1 MLRVQSWDHINQ
13 SANFVKS
20 QFFSAHQ
27 ENPLHDAARQGDLDT
42 VRRLT
47 DEGIDVNIK
56 DDKGVSTN
64 NSLRKGQ
71 CYWFGFEL
79 ALFAGH
85 YSFFSYAVE
94 KAKFLLFGFQ
104 TFSSK
109 VKLQCRDT
117 GNLCT
122 FRISDLNERNSLFF
136 RLTSNNKWNAYSIHH
151 WLVFMQMHLLHESE
165 LCKWCAF
172 IFSFHCIGTYLL
184 GSQLIFV

>member
-1 MLRVQSWDHINQ
+1 MKNIAKAFVRNSYSWCILLICWECSHEITLI
-13 SANFVKS
+13 SLLILSKVK
-20 QFFSAHQ
+20 FFSAHQ

-71 CYWFGFEL
+71 CCWFGFEL

-85 YSFFSYAVE
+85 YSFFSCAVE

-109 VKLQCRDT
+109 GRLQCRDIGSLRT
-117 GNLCT
+117 FESLNLMKETAC
-122 FRISDLNERNSLFF
+122 FSDWHQITNEMP
-136 RLTSNNKWNAYSIHH
+136 TVYI
-151 WLVFMQMHLLHESE
+151 
-165 LCKWCAF
+165 
-172 IFSFHCIGTYLL
+172 IG
-184 GSQLIFV
+184 